1 MNAAEAK
8 ALAVFIEA
16 AVKGR
21 FIKDISFPAP
31 FFLGLVFS
39 ARETLGL
46 SCRPEAFRAGLCS
59 WPWPNGAAPDILR
72 ARLKGARVEHV
83 EPVEGEPIL
92 KLVMAGGGTLVCE
105 VLGRA
110 ANILLL
116 SEEGAVLWAARRFK
130 GAFRTGACGEIWAP
144 PPPRQGIGADRLEE
158 NPERY
163 LRETGPD
170 AIRSA
175 LIEAGRRRA
184 IQAIEKKAQALER
197 RLKAVEEDR
206 SEGHSWAGLESA
218 GKALLSQGNLG
229 QRGLSKAEVIDY
241 ESSPPK
247 AVTVELDPS
256 LSLKENAARF
266 FKLAKRGKARIEKTS
281 AILAAIAR
289 DRAALAL
296 EREAVAAESDLA
308 RLFPRP
314 IRKESRGKAVGGGG
328 NKLPKGVVKLGLPQG
343 FTGYAGK
350 TALANDF
357 VTFRIGKGEDFWFH
371 ASDYP
376 GCHVVVRNP
385 SRLEECPY
393 DVAQAAALFAARHSQ
408 APQEGRVSVVFARC
422 KNLRRVPRCV
432 GMVTMARAKTLDV
445 ELKGRG

>member
-1 MNAAEAK
+1 MNASEAK

-21 FIKDISFPAP
+21 FIKDVSFPAP

-39 ARETLGL
+39 ARETLGF
-46 SCRPEAFRAGLCS
+46 SCRPDSFHAGLCS
-59 WPWPNGAAPDILR
+59 WQWPDGASPDILR
-72 ARLKGARVEHV
+72 ARLKGARVERV

-92 KLVMAGGGTLVCE
+92 KLIFAGGGTLICE
-105 VLGRA
+105 ALGRA

-116 SEEGAVLWAARRFK
+116 SEDGAVLWAARRFK
-130 GAFRTGACGEIWAP
+130 GEFRTGACGEIWAP
-144 PPPRQGIGADRLEE
+144 PPPRRCVEPEAPEG
-158 NPERY
+158 NPESY
-163 LRETGPD
+163 LRETAP
-170 AIRSA
+170 AVIKAA
-175 LIEAGRRRA
+175 LIEAGRRSAMRA
-184 IQAIEKKAQALER
+184 VEKKALALQR
-197 RLKAVEEDR
+197 RFKAVENDL
-206 SEGHSWAGLESA
+206 SEGRSWAGLESA
-218 GKALLSQGNLG
+218 GKSLLSKGDLG
-229 QRGLSKAEVIDY
+229 RRGLSEAEVTDY
-241 ESSPPK
+241 EASPPK
-247 AVTVELDPS
+247 TVTIELDPS
-256 LSLKENAARF
+256 MSLKENAARF
-266 FKLAKRGKARIEKTS
+266 FRLAKRGKARIAKTA
-281 AILAAIAR
+281 AILAAIAK
-289 DRAALAL
+289 DEAALAV
-296 EREAVAAESDLA
+296 EREAVAAESGLA
-308 RLFPRP
+308 RLFPKP
-314 IRKESRGKAVGGGG
+314 EKAAPREKAGGGG
-328 NKLPKGVVKLGLPQG
+328 NKLPKGVAKLALPHG

-408 APQEGRVSVVFARC
+408 APQEGRVAVVFARC

-432 GMVTMARAKTLDV
+432 GMVTMARARTLDV